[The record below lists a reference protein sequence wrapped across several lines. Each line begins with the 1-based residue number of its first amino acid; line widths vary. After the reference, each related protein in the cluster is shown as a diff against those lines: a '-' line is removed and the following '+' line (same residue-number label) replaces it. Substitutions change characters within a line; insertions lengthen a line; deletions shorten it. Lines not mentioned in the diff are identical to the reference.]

1 MYLNLG
7 CGGNRPSDSNWVNI
21 DNLHAIFPDLNAPE
35 RKNMDAEPN
44 YKNADLTKGIPFP
57 DDSVDGIVCS
67 HMIEHF
73 DCFNTINFLKDCFRS
88 LKPGGVLRLSVPD
101 PEKFHRLTIAGCTD
115 WGEPNNGGSK
125 SFMEYALFFAM
136 EAPGGHHQVLGK
148 DSVFCLLWMAGF
160 RNYFESSYSNSTK
173 SGLATL
179 DNRPVFSLFI
189 EAVK

>member
-7 CGGNRPSDSNWVNI
+7 CGGNRPTDSNWVNI
-21 DNLHAIFPDLNAPE
+21 DNLYELFPTADRPE
-35 RKNMDAEPN
+35 RRQLDSEPN

-57 DDSVDGIVCS
+57 DNSIEGIVCS
-67 HMIEHF
+67 HMIEHL
-73 DCFNTINFLKDCFRS
+73 DCFNAINFLKDCWRS
-88 LKPGGVLRLSVPD
+88 LQPGGVLRVSIPD
-101 PEKFHRLTIAGCTD
+101 AEKFHRLTIEGCQD
-115 WGEPNNGGSK
+115 WGETNHGAPK

-160 RNYFESSYSNSTK
+160 RNYSEVQYKQSSKPGLES
-173 SGLATL
+173 L

-189 EAVK
+189 EAIK